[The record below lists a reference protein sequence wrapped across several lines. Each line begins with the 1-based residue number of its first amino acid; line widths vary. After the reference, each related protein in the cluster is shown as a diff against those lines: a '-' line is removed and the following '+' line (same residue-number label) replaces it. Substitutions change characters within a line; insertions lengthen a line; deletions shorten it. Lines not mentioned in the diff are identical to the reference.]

1 MYSAG
6 DLFIEGDPKRDEKCI
21 SRSEIL
27 RKEGISVADFITQ
40 ITTFLTQALVW
51 IGQILTFAV
60 GQPLILFFMAV
71 GLAGA
76 MFRWARRLVH
86 F

>member
-1 MYSAG
+1 MGESNVMA
-6 DLFIEGDPKRDEKCI
+6 DL
-21 SRSEIL
+21 
-27 RKEGISVADFITQ
+27 ITQ

-60 GQPLILFFMAV
+60 SQPLILFFMAV

>member
-1 MYSAG
+1 MSA
-6 DLFIEGDPKRDEKCI
+6 LITAI
-21 SRSEIL
+21 TTY
-27 RKEGISVADFITQ
+27 ITQ
-40 ITTFLTQALVW
+40 SITW
-51 IGQILTFAV
+51 IGQILTFAASND
-60 GQPLILFFMAV
+60 LILFFMAV

>member
-1 MYSAG
+1 MAQNPMA
-6 DLFIEGDPKRDEKCI
+6 DLI
-21 SRSEIL
+21 S
-27 RKEGISVADFITQ
+27 Q

-60 GQPLILFFMAV
+60 SQPLILFFMAV

>member
-1 MYSAG
+1 MAS
-6 DLFIEGDPKRDEKCI
+6 LIE
-21 SRSEIL
+21 
-27 RKEGISVADFITQ
+27 Q

-60 GQPLILFFMAV
+60 AQPLILFFMAV

>member
-1 MYSAG
+1 MSA
-6 DLFIEGDPKRDEKCI
+6 L
-21 SRSEIL
+21 
-27 RKEGISVADFITQ
+27 ITA
-40 ITTFLTQALVW
+40 ITTYLTQAIVW
-51 IGQILTFAV
+51 IGSILTFAAAN
-60 GQPLILFFMAV
+60 PLILFFMSV

>member
-1 MYSAG
+1 MSA
-6 DLFIEGDPKRDEKCI
+6 L
-21 SRSEIL
+21 
-27 RKEGISVADFITQ
+27 ITA
-40 ITTFLTQALVW
+40 ITTYLTQALVW
-51 IGQILTFAV
+51 IGQILTFAI
-60 GQPLILFFMAV
+60 GNDLILFFMAV

>member
-1 MYSAG
+1 MA
-6 DLFIEGDPKRDEKCI
+6 DL
-21 SRSEIL
+21 
-27 RKEGISVADFITQ
+27 ITAIGTY
-40 ITTFLTQALVW
+40 ITSSITW
-51 IGQILTFAV
+51 IGQILTFAA
-60 GQPLILFFMAV
+60 GNDLILFFMSV

>member
-1 MYSAG
+1 MEGMSA
-6 DLFIEGDPKRDEKCI
+6 LITAI
-21 SRSEIL
+21 TTY
-27 RKEGISVADFITQ
+27 ITQ
-40 ITTFLTQALVW
+40 SIVW
-51 IGQILTFAV
+51 IGQILTFAASND
-60 GQPLILFFMAV
+60 LILFFMAV